1 MSSMVKKKNWKN
13 KMLELKNIKAGY
25 GKKAI
30 LNDISVQFRD
40 NCITVIMGAN
50 GAGKSTLL
58 KTAFGVIKPMGGEI
72 YLDGNK
78 IHPTPQNLVK
88 NGICFIPQK
97 NRVFPEMSVME
108 NLELATHSWADRS
121 LFPQYLDDVLEY
133 FPDLRAKLS
142 DPAGELSGGQQ
153 QMVALARGLISKPKM
168 ILMDEPSIGLS
179 PKLINDVFH
188 KIKDLQERTGTAFV
202 IVEHNLKTL
211 LPLTDYAYILQDG
224 RVAYDGKS
232 NGKTLEKMVS
242 VVFK

>member
-1 MSSMVKKKNWKN
+1 
-13 KMLELKNIKAGY
+13 MLELKNIKAGY

-30 LNDISVQFRD
+30 LNDISVIFRD

-72 YLDGNK
+72 YLDGKK

-97 NRVFPEMSVME
+97 DRVFPEMSVLE
-108 NLELATHSWADRS
+108 NLELATHSWTDRS
-121 LFPQYLDDVLEY
+121 LFPQCLGEVLEY

-188 KIKDLQERTGTAFV
+188 KIKDLKERTGTAFV

-211 LPLTDYAYILQDG
+211 LPLTDRAYILQDG
-224 RVAYDGKS
+224 KIAYDGTS
-232 NGKTLEKMVS
+232 NGKTLEKMLS

>member
-1 MSSMVKKKNWKN
+1 
-13 KMLELKNIKAGY
+13 MLELKNIKAGY

-30 LNDISVQFRD
+30 LNDISVVFRD

-58 KTAFGVIKPMGGEI
+58 KTAFGVIKQMGGEI
-72 YLDGNK
+72 YLDGK
-78 IHPTPQNLVK
+78 KFHPTPQNLVK

-97 NRVFPEMSVME
+97 DRVFPEMSVLE
-108 NLELATHSWADRS
+108 NLELATHSWADKS

-133 FPDLRAKLS
+133 FPDLRTKLS

-153 QMVALARGLISKPKM
+153 QMVALARGLVGKPKM

-188 KIKDLQERTGTAFV
+188 KIKELQTNTGTAFV

-224 RVAYDGKS
+224 KIAYDGKS
-232 NGKTLEKMVS
+232 NGKTLERMVS

>member
-1 MSSMVKKKNWKN
+1 
-13 KMLELKNIKAGY
+13 MLELKNIKAGY

-30 LNDISVQFRD
+30 LNDISVVFRD
-40 NCITVIMGAN
+40 KCITVIMGAN

-72 YLDGNK
+72 YLDGK
-78 IHPTPQNLVK
+78 KLHPSPQILVK

-121 LFPQYLDDVLEY
+121 MFPQYLDDVLEY

-142 DPAGELSGGQQ
+142 DPAGSLSGGQQ

-188 KIKDLQERTGTAFV
+188 KIKDLQTRTGTAFV

-224 RVAYDGKS
+224 KIAYDGKS
-232 NGKTLEKMVS
+232 NGKTLERMVS

>member
-1 MSSMVKKKNWKN
+1 
-13 KMLELKNIKAGY
+13 MLELKNIKAGY

-72 YLDGNK
+72 YLDGK
-78 IHPTPQNLVK
+78 KVHPTPQNLVK

-97 NRVFPEMSVME
+97 DRVFPEMSVLE
-108 NLELATHSWADRS
+108 NLELATHSWADKS
-121 LFPQYLDDVLEY
+121 VFPQYLDDVLEY
-133 FPDLRAKLS
+133 FPDLHAKLGNQ
-142 DPAGELSGGQQ
+142 AGELSGGQQ
-153 QMVALARGLISKPKM
+153 QMVALARGLIGKPKM

-188 KIKDLQERTGTAFV
+188 KIKDLQTRTGTAFV

>member
-1 MSSMVKKKNWKN
+1 
-13 KMLELKNIKAGY
+13 MLELKNIKAGY

-30 LNDISVQFRD
+30 LNDISVVFRD

-58 KTAFGVIKPMGGEI
+58 KTAFGVIKTMGGEI
-72 YLDGNK
+72 YLDGK
-78 IHPTPQNLVK
+78 KLHPTPQILVK

-108 NLELATHSWADRS
+108 NLELATHSWAGRS
-121 LFPQYLDDVLEY
+121 LFPQYLNDVLEY

-142 DPAGELSGGQQ
+142 DPAGSLSGGQQ

-224 RVAYDGKS
+224 KIAYDGKS
-232 NGKTLEKMVS
+232 NGKTLEKMLS

>member
-1 MSSMVKKKNWKN
+1 
-13 KMLELKNIKAGY
+13 
-25 GKKAI
+25 
-30 LNDISVQFRD
+30 
-40 NCITVIMGAN
+40 MGAN

-72 YLDGNK
+72 YLDGK
-78 IHPTPQNLVK
+78 KLHPSPQILVK

-108 NLELATHSWADRS
+108 NLELATHSWTDRS

-142 DPAGELSGGQQ
+142 DPAGSLSGGQQ

-224 RVAYDGKS
+224 KIAYDGKS
-232 NGKTLEKMVS
+232 NGKTLEKMLS

>member
-1 MSSMVKKKNWKN
+1 
-13 KMLELKNIKAGY
+13 MLELKNIKAGY

-30 LNDISVQFRD
+30 LNDISVTFRD

-72 YLDGNK
+72 YLDGKK
-78 IHPTPQNLVK
+78 IHATPQILVK
-88 NGICFIPQK
+88 KGICFIPQRD
-97 NRVFPEMSVME
+97 RVFPEMSVME
-108 NLELATHSWADRS
+108 NLELAAHSWPDRS
-121 LFPQYLDDVLEY
+121 LFTGYLNDVLEY

-142 DPAGELSGGQQ
+142 APAGELSGGQQ
-153 QMVALARGLISKPKM
+153 QMVALARGLVGKPKM

-188 KIKDLQERTGTAFV
+188 KIKDLQTRTGTAFV

-224 RVAYDGKS
+224 KIAYDGKS
-232 NGKTLEKMVS
+232 NGKTLERMVS

>member
-1 MSSMVKKKNWKN
+1 
-13 KMLELKNIKAGY
+13 MLELKNIKAGY

-30 LNDISVQFRD
+30 LNDISVVFRD

-72 YLDGNK
+72 YLDGK
-78 IHPTPQNLVK
+78 KLHPTPQTLVK
-88 NGICFIPQK
+88 KGICFIPQK

-121 LFPQYLDDVLEY
+121 LFPGYLNDVLEY

-153 QMVALARGLISKPKM
+153 QMVALARGLVSKPKM

-224 RVAYDGKS
+224 QIAYDGKS
-232 NGKTLEKMVS
+232 NGKTLEKMIS

>member
-1 MSSMVKKKNWKN
+1 
-13 KMLELKNIKAGY
+13 MLELKNIKAGY

-30 LNDISVQFRD
+30 LNDISVVFRD

-58 KTAFGVIKPMGGEI
+58 KTAFGVIKPMGGNI
-72 YLDGNK
+72 YLDGK
-78 IHPTPQNLVK
+78 KLRPSPSILVK

-121 LFPQYLDDVLEY
+121 LFPGYLDDVLEY
-133 FPDLRAKLS
+133 FPDLKSKLS
-142 DPAGELSGGQQ
+142 SPAGELSGGQQ

-188 KIKDLQERTGTAFV
+188 KIKDLQKRTGTTFV

-224 RVAYDGKS
+224 KIAYDGKS
-232 NGKTLEKMVS
+232 NGKTLEKMIS
-242 VVFK
+242 VVFN